1 MYLCTLMVNYPKILD
16 IFSLIHHI
24 TETLMEDFQVRF
36 HLHHTMRQL
45 QIKKLFL
52 YDCSFEIELFVKCRL
67 TYKYATGFSASLC
80 RIIFISTNMA
90 NVERTRHGYTNNP
103 SCKSFV

>member
-67 TYKYATGFSASLC
+67 TVRHLTDWVMKCQRITNQSSRLKCLLCLNSLKGFDVSVGT
-80 RIIFISTNMA
+80 I
-90 NVERTRHGYTNNP
+90 
-103 SCKSFV
+103 

>member
-67 TYKYATGFSASLC
+67 TARRLTDWALMYC
-80 RIIFISTNMA
+80 RELSESSRLKHLLT
-90 NVERTRHGYTNNP
+90 VEPIVQDTW
-103 SCKSFV
+103 F